1 MRPGGDPL
9 RISAAH
15 YRFVA
20 PVPAMPA
27 MSLLLP
33 AAIALPSVTAGGRR
47 PPGGAFV
54 GRRQGMLRWDQRRH
68 RAVSPSAP
76 GEQGVEMPW
85 FPEFASA
92 AQLAREE
99 VRDEGLADPVGE
111 FLAALREGDPRI
123 LEAVWPGEI
132 VIYDPQAGEIRG
144 HKQVREFIRRNLSW
158 LAGLH
163 ARAETV
169 AATRSPGRAVVELL
183 TRLDHDGRELAW
195 PLAVV
200 AESADDRSVVFR
212 TYCSQ
217 WPVDELRHVRPPVL
231 GPVHGPG
238 QIRTGDVVDRYLT
251 ALAAGDAEAVA
262 GTFAPDG
269 YFRTPSGRRYAHGSG
284 DELRSFFA
292 RCFAAG
298 GGIALQPCAVTD
310 NGVRCA
316 VEYNCVRWG
325 IHDLPPQ
332 AGLGVYQRG
341 SDGLLTAARVYD
353 DVQPPSE
360 LSGRGRSRQ

>member
-1 MRPGGDPL
+1 
-9 RISAAH
+9 
-15 YRFVA
+15 
-20 PVPAMPA
+20 
-27 MSLLLP
+27 MS
-33 AAIALPSVTAGGRR
+33 
-47 PPGGAFV
+47 
-54 GRRQGMLRWDQRRH
+54 
-68 RAVSPSAP
+68 
-76 GEQGVEMPW
+76 W

-99 VRDEGLADPVGE
+99 AREEGQADPVGE
-111 FLAALREGDPRI
+111 FLAALRAADPRI

-132 VIYDPQAGEIRG
+132 VIYDPRAGQIRG

-183 TRLDHDGRELAW
+183 TRLDHDGRELSW

-217 WPVDELRHVRPPVL
+217 WPVDERRHIRPPVL
-231 GPVHGPG
+231 GPVLGPG
-238 QIRTGDVVDRYLT
+238 QIRAGDVVDRYLT
-251 ALAAGDAEAVA
+251 ALAAGDAEAVT

-269 YFRTPSGRRYAHGSG
+269 YFRTPSGRRYARGG
-284 DELRSFFA
+284 ADELRSFFA
-292 RCFAAG
+292 RCFGAG
-298 GGIALQPCAVTD
+298 GGIELEPCAVTD
-310 NGVRCA
+310 DGVRCA
-316 VEYNCVRWG
+316 VEYNFVRWG

-332 AGLGVYQRG
+332 AGLGVYERG
-341 SDGLLTAARVYD
+341 SGGLLTAARVYD
-353 DVQPPSE
+353 DVEAPAE
-360 LSGRGRSRQ
+360 LSGRGHSRQ